1 MGRGLRLRLGGG
13 GARGFLQPA
22 SERGG
27 PHTRAR
33 SGGGSGLALN
43 LPPGILPGS
52 VSCTPFHPPRSGYA
66 SHLGPRSRGCVEQG
80 RP

>member
-27 PHTRAR
+27 
-33 SGGGSGLALN
+33 LAPN

-52 VSCTPFHPPRSGYA
+52 VSCTPFHPPGSGYA

>member
-27 PHTRAR
+27 
-33 SGGGSGLALN
+33 LAPN

-52 VSCTPFHPPRSGYA
+52 VSCTPFHPPGQDTQVTWA
-66 SHLGPRSRGCVEQG
+66 LALGVV
-80 RP
+80 